1 MGALGAARASA
12 AATRTAGPDPGA
24 RAWRVAAALVV
35 VTRVALCAVAWA
47 AAWYLADGRGP
58 LDIGFLELWNRWDAR
73 HFLQVAEY
81 GYTDPRTDPHASAF
95 FPLFPLVVRAL
106 SWTGLDPIAAGMLV
120 SLGASI
126 VACAFLVGLAERDE
140 GRDAGPR
147 AALYLLL
154 APTAVFLVAPY
165 SEALFLAGAIPAFHY
180 ARAGR
185 WRRAGLCAA
194 IAVATRFAGVFVLA
208 GLAGEALRA
217 RATTRGRDV
226 AGALA
231 LGALPLVAYGA
242 YLARVEGSPFHF
254 FHDQRVGWLRAPTN
268 PVDALR
274 ATLGTWGSDTPTNW
288 MFAWRIEVV
297 AAVVGLALVGV
308 ALARREWGY
317 AAFMGATMAALVSS
331 TWLYSIP
338 RMLVT
343 FFPAAVWA
351 AGWTRRDARRHEA
364 AIALLAP
371 FAALGAIVFTRNA
384 WFY

>member
-1 MGALGAARASA
+1 MGALGAARTSA

-47 AAWYLADGRGP
+47 AAWYLADGRGA
-58 LDIGFLELWNRWDAR
+58 LDAGFFELWSRWDAR

-95 FPLFPLVVRAL
+95 FPLFPLIVRAL
-106 SWTGLDPIAAGMLV
+106 SWTGLDPVAAGMLV
-120 SLGASI
+120 SFGASI
-126 VACAFLVGLAERDE
+126 VACAFLVRLAERDE

-185 WRRAGLCAA
+185 WRRAGLFGA

-217 RATTRGRDV
+217 RATTRARDV

-268 PVDALR
+268 PVDAFR
-274 ATLGTWGSDTPTNW
+274 VTLGTWGSDTPTNW